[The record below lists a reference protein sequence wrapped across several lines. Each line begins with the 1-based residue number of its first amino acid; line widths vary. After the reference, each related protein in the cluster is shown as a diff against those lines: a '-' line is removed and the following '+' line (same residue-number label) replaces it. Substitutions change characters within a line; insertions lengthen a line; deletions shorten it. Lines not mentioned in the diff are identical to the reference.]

1 MDDHITDSFAEG
13 FVKACFDNGVHEK
26 VAAAMLDSYLEKRA
40 FWNGVANIGR
50 GLWGVGSGMARGAGN
65 VASAAYKM
73 LPHRFVNFNK
83 NPILKSTLAAGE
95 AGAAAVGLDELGKT
109 DTSIGHILNAKTG
122 AGEWMPWDTWGGR
135 NRRSNFDPSQLS
147 SFGPAPM
154 GGGGS
159 NSGSTFSVNG
169 APSAYTSMKGSR
181 GLYADTHS
189 NTTPG
194 STPGSNSAANNL
206 SRGIMTTLSA
216 SDKDKY
222 NNTITTIS
230 GLRQKESEMAKRVAA
245 ATDPILRGQLEDAR
259 AQIGKEIAGHQ
270 GTLRELANK
279 DNAGRTKFYSA
290 NQDAIADAIARQN
303 RQVAENRRATELAN
317 KKNKSPWE
325 HIESWL
331 TRPKGNWQDQL
342 QEAERLSSQ
351 TEQLKNYAKAIEQ
364 STGVRATY

>member
-40 FWNGVANIGR
+40 FWNGVANLGR

-73 LPHRFVNFNK
+73 LPHRLVSFNK

-109 DTSIGHILNAKTG
+109 DTSVGRILHAQTG

-135 NRRSNFDPSQLS
+135 NRRSSFDPSQLS
-147 SFGPAPM
+147 SFSPM
-154 GGGGS
+154 GGAGGS
-159 NSGSTFSVNG
+159 DSGSTYNVTDV
-169 APSAYTSMKGSR
+169 PSAYTSMKGSR

-189 NTTPG
+189 NNTPG
-194 STPGSNSAANNL
+194 STPGSNDAANNL

-230 GLRQKESEMAKRVAA
+230 GLRQKESEMAKRMASI
-245 ATDPILRGQLEDAR
+245 TDPILRGQMENAR
-259 AQIGKEIAGHQ
+259 AQIGKEIAEQ
-270 GTLRELANK
+270 QVTLRELADK

-303 RQVAENRRATELAN
+303 RQVAETRRANELAN

-325 HIESWL
+325 HVESWL
-331 TRPKGNWQDQL
+331 TRPKGNWRDQL
-342 QEAERLSSQ
+342 QDAERLSNQ
-351 TEQLKNYAKAIEQ
+351 TQQLKDYAKAIEQ
-364 STGVRATY
+364 STGVRSTY